1 MGGKKSWCFLQLLL
15 AVRPIKM
22 LFPASLG
29 SGSMP
34 AVLRCSWRLWGHAV
48 ISVKCKAEAAVQDGR
63 RDFPQ
68 RPVGARPKGG
78 CHLITAFVCR
88 LWVSCCHC
96 NPIHHRKL
104 AAAGCF
110 LSWSVLSCFCSS
122 GRTWLYI
129 PFFPRPVWLFAHH
142 STKLGS
148 RKHSGCVQG

>member
-29 SGSMP
+29 SGSVP
-34 AVLRCSWRLWGHAV
+34 AVLCCSWRLWGHAF
-48 ISVKCKAEAAVQDGR
+48 ISVKCKAEAVEQDGR
-63 RDFPQ
+63 RDFSQ
-68 RPVGARPKGG
+68 RSVGAQPKGG

-96 NPIHHRKL
+96 NPIYHRKL

-110 LSWSVLSCFCSS
+110 LSCSVLSCFCSS
-122 GRTWLYI
+122 CMLLRKNLYSSI
-129 PFFPRPVWLFAHH
+129 SPYIALYPLLSPTRVTVR
-142 STKLGS
+142 SS
-148 RKHSGCVQG
+148 